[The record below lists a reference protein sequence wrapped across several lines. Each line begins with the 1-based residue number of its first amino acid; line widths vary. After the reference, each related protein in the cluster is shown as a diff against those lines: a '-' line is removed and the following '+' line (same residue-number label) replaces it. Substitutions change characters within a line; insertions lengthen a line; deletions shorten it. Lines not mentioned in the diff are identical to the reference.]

1 MGSLD
6 LPFDPLER
14 SRQVEKLVMDSGRR
28 KYYRFRSGQFYGG
41 IVTADAVG
49 CSFLCAYCWNYSRNL
64 DPAGAGTFFS
74 PEEVVARV
82 LSLARKHR
90 LNQIRVSGAEPLL
103 GPESLAHLVQIL
115 EGLSA
120 RAPDCRF
127 ILETNGLMLGQERE
141 FARSLSRFKNLRVR
155 VCLKATDRD
164 RFQLITGALRDYF
177 FKPIAALL
185 HLKQYGVKCWPALTA
200 DLFTREEIRGLQ
212 SMLVAQSLGPELEL
226 EELILYPFVEKNLKE
241 RGVELARGHQG

>member
-1 MGSLD
+1 MGSLN

-28 KYYRFRSGQFYGG
+28 QYYRFRSGQFYGG

-74 PEEVVARV
+74 PQEVVDRV

-103 GPESLAHLVQIL
+103 GPESLAH
-115 EGLSA
+115 
-120 RAPDCRF
+120 
-127 ILETNGLMLGQERE
+127 
-141 FARSLSRFKNLRVR
+141 
-155 VCLKATDRD
+155 
-164 RFQLITGALRDYF
+164 
-177 FKPIAALL
+177 
-185 HLKQYGVKCWPALTA
+185 
-200 DLFTREEIRGLQ
+200 
-212 SMLVAQSLGPELEL
+212 
-226 EELILYPFVEKNLKE
+226 
-241 RGVELARGHQG
+241 